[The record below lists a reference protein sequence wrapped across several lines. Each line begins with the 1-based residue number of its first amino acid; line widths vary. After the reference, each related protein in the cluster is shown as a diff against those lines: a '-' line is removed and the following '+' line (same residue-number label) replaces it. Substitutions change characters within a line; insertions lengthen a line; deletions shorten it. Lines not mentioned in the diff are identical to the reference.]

1 MRKAFGLAF
10 VVLLLAVP
18 VFASAQEQEPPEG
31 AMLIILDA
39 SGSMNDLDEN
49 GVPFID
55 KAKDAVLELVDA
67 LPDGM
72 NVGLRVYGH
81 REPNTDSVRG
91 CQDTEL
97 VAPVAPL
104 DRVAIRDAVAG
115 IEASGF
121 TPIGLSLQKAVTDLP
136 ETGTRSIVLI
146 SDGEDTCAPPD
157 PCEVA
162 EELYGDLFDV
172 RIESVG
178 FLIDTGSAA
187 EQQLR
192 CIAEVT
198 GGQYTAVGNASELVA
213 RLGEVTETLL
223 DWQPPMTLNG
233 SLDPLAA
240 PQFPLSPKA
249 DWATDEPGKIAVG
262 RYGGILMPG
271 ETRWYQL
278 DLWDAESFWVWGD
291 LEWPPDL
298 EADGAFETIILDS
311 DGNQVQ
317 VPVGHGDIPLRAD
330 LSRTESP
337 TTGATVEGPD
347 QGWPTAAT
355 YLVGLHWDAPPD
367 VFLGSLYVTVEVLDG
382 DAHRFLARTGIDG
395 ALDPAEAPDLPLAG
409 SPENGPE
416 WRGGEFRGSLASGE
430 TRWYRLDLDR
440 GEAMNLFA
448 VFPGDRFV
456 GEGTEGEF
464 SIVLTDPDGN
474 PVGGAFDAS
483 PQMSQVF
490 GDERHQ
496 ATVSGTT
503 SFEEDPLPETVMIG
517 FQWSGPQ
524 GQESEIRFEVE
535 AMFDPHRKEMAD
547 QIEMDTADEGEEE
560 TVSTPQSSVGPTS
573 TTGVDSTSDSGTF
586 PVVILVVVGGVAV
599 GAAVAA
605 FLVRRSRFG

>member
-18 VFASAQEQEPPEG
+18 VLASAQEQDPPEG

-39 SGSMNDLDEN
+39 SGSMNNLDEN

-81 REPNTDSVRG
+81 REPNTDAVRG

-104 DRVAIRDAVAG
+104 DRTAIREALEV
-115 IEASGF
+115 IKASGF
-121 TPIGLSLQKAVTDLP
+121 TPIGLSLQEAVTDLP

-157 PCEVA
+157 PCDVA
-162 EELYGDLFDV
+162 GELYGDLLDV

-178 FLIDTGSAA
+178 FLIDGGSAA

-192 CIAEVT
+192 CIAEAT
-198 GGQYTAVGNASELVA
+198 GGRYTAVGNASELVA
-213 RLGEVTETLL
+213 RLGEVTESLL
-223 DWQPPMTLNG
+223 EWRPPMTLNG

-240 PQFPLSPKA
+240 PEFPLSPKA

-278 DLWDAESFWVWGD
+278 DLWEAESFWVWGD

-298 EADGAFETIILDS
+298 EAGGAFETIILDS
-311 DGNQVQ
+311 NGNQVE
-317 VPVGHGDIPLRAD
+317 VPVGHSDVPLRSD
-330 LSRTESP
+330 LSSAESH
-337 TTGATVEGPD
+337 TTGATVEVTD
-347 QGWPTAAT
+347 QGRRVAAT
-355 YLVGLHWDAPPD
+355 YLVGLHWDAEPD
-367 VFLGSLYVTVEVLDG
+367 VFLGSLHVTVDVLDG
-382 DAHRFLARTGIDG
+382 ARRYLARTSIQGTLEPGD
-395 ALDPAEAPDLPLAG
+395 APEFPLAG
-409 SPENGPE
+409 SAENGPE

-430 TRWYRLDLDR
+430 TRWYRLDLER
-440 GEAMNLFA
+440 GEVMNVFA
-448 VFPGDRFV
+448 TFPGDRFV

-464 SIVLTDPDGN
+464 SIVLTDPDGD
-474 PVGGAFDAS
+474 PVGSAFDPS
-483 PQMSQVF
+483 PHMGETF

-503 SFEEDPLPETVMIG
+503 SYDEDPLSETVMIG
-517 FQWSGPQ
+517 FQWIGPE

-535 AMFDPHRKEMAD
+535 AMLDPHREEMAD
-547 QIEMDTADEGEEE
+547 QVESNATSPA
-560 TVSTPQSSVGPTS
+560 VNTS
-573 TTGVDSTSDSGTF
+573 TVEASATTEDSSF
-586 PVVILVVVGGVAV
+586 PVVVLLVAGIAVFGIAVVT
-599 GAAVAA
+599 
-605 FLVRRSRFG
+605 FLVRRSRAS